1 MNINLENIY
10 LDELRELNIAIEIFE
25 IPANVFADCGTS
37 YTLIAA
43 MKHHRES
50 VDESFHALLEDANRK
65 FEILCNSAP
74 RISRDT
80 LSALSLAYGGF
91 LFLTNNGKDMT
102 GLLASKGD
110 YQESIRALMEV
121 SMMRGVAIGRSGLA
135 EGEFLRRKI
144 LSEAG
149 KNGAKVRRERTE
161 NLKTW
166 AISEA
171 KKMTGSDMEVARKL
185 ATKIPKELAGS
196 SKNEIRFIYETIR
209 KEKYAKPATRNG

>member
-1 MNINLENIY
+1 
-10 LDELRELNIAIEIFE
+10 
-25 IPANVFADCGTS
+25 
-37 YTLIAA
+37 
-43 MKHHRES
+43 
-50 VDESFHALLEDANRK
+50 
-65 FEILCNSAP
+65 
-74 RISRDT
+74 
-80 LSALSLAYGGF
+80 
-91 LFLTNNGKDMT
+91 
-102 GLLASKGD
+102 
-110 YQESIRALMEV
+110 
-121 SMMRGVAIGRSGLA
+121 MRGIAIGRSGLA

-161 NLKTW
+161 KLKTW